1 MKKFDF
7 PFSLGVLM
15 GVLMGAPLVAMA
27 DTPAQILARLQA
39 DAGGSASLERGRK
52 LYHGK
57 FPGEKAESCS
67 TCHTSSPKDGGR
79 HVRTNKAIEP
89 LAPSVSPERFTD
101 MAKVEKWFK
110 RNCNEVL
117 NRACTPQEKADFTA
131 YVLSVR

>member
-1 MKKFDF
+1 MKKCDF
-7 PFSLGVLM
+7 LFCLGVLLL
-15 GVLMGAPLVAMA
+15 GTPLAVMA

-39 DAGGSASLERGRK
+39 DAGGAASVERGRQ

-67 TCHTSSPKDGGR
+67 SCHTANPKEGGR

-89 LAPSVSPERFTD
+89 LAPSANPERFTD

-117 NRACTPQEKADFTA
+117 NRACTPQEKADFAA
-131 YVLSVR
+131 YVLSVK